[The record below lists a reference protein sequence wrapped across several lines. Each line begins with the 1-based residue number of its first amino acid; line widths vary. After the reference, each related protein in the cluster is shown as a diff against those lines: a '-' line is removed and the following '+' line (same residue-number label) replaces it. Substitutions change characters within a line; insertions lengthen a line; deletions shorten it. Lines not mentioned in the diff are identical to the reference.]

1 MWLVTLM
8 MSIIFHIKLLLIIH
22 NFESSESFCKLQM
35 APPANMKSSKTQ
47 LHKQDNQ
54 ENFETDFYDH

>member
-1 MWLVTLM
+1 MWLVILM
-8 MSIIFHIKLLLIIH
+8 MSIIFHIKLLLTIH

-47 LHKQDNQ
+47 LHK
-54 ENFETDFYDH
+54 TG